1 MKKWIKGDL
10 HIHTH
15 LCGDG
20 ALSVEEIVKRSKR
33 YCDFLGFAGHARIN
47 SGKNYS
53 EGCWGYPQYQE
64 ILQARKKFPDIP
76 LFHCGEIEFPIPRH
90 TMFVTIPENR
100 EYELANTLVQRFDR
114 NQGVSGIEHAQ
125 EEMKYVEKNWG
136 SQNTFMIFNHPN
148 APDVE
153 YDDLK
158 KIAEAS
164 DLFKVIVCFSR
175 NERRAKQ
182 TWDVGG
188 VWDQLLIDGHKIF
201 VRFEGD
207 FHNHFED
214 GGKDYYPGEFQQ
226 DVLHVTENSY
236 EGILKAYR
244 TGAFYSV
251 VDNLI
256 SAPEFCVKKL
266 ERNQCSISLSFDI
279 NSPLEEVLLIS
290 DGKIIKEWKNF
301 PDKTR
306 FCWQGELP
314 AGKYYRVRGIGKEKK
329 RKYQDGFFTPVFM
342 LNPIF
347 GEGEL

>member
-1 MKKWIKGDL
+1 MKKWITGDL
-10 HIHTH
+10 HVHTH

-20 ALSVEEIVKRSKR
+20 ALKVEEIVNRSRK
-33 YCDFLGFAGHARIN
+33 YCNFLGFAGHARIN
-47 SGKNYS
+47 SGKNY
-53 EGCWGYPQYQE
+53 ENGCWGRPQYEE
-64 ILQARKKFPDIP
+64 ILQARKKFPEIP

-90 TMFVTIPENR
+90 TMFVTHPENR
-100 EYELANTLVQRFDR
+100 EYELANTLVQKFDR
-114 NQGVSGIEHAQ
+114 HQGIAGIEHAQ
-125 EEMKYVEKNWG
+125 EEMKFVERNWNAK
-136 SQNTFMIFNHPN
+136 NTFMIFNHPN

-153 YDDLK
+153 YEDLK
-158 KIAEAS
+158 KIAEVS

-188 VWDQLLIDGHKIF
+188 AWDQLLLEGHKIF

-207 FHNHFED
+207 FHNHFKD

-226 DVLHVTENSY
+226 DVLHVEENSY
-236 EGILKAYR
+236 EEIIKAYR

-251 VDNLI
+251 VDHLI
-256 SAPEFCVKKL
+256 SSPEFRVEQL
-266 ERNQCSISLSFDI
+266 SRNQSRITLSFDI

-290 DGKIIKEWKNF
+290 DGTIVKKWNIF
-301 PDKTR
+301 PENNR
-306 FCWQGELP
+306 FYWRGELP
-314 AGKYYRVRGIGKEKK
+314 AKKYFRIRGTGKEKK
-329 RKYQDGFFTPVFM
+329 RQYQEGFFTPVFI